1 MKKMFAI
8 LLLLLAVAVHI
19 PASAHGPAKFTFDYM
34 LDGGGWIDFAH
45 FASKGY
51 CTASRRFSYGSIAIV
66 LNNKG
71 LRTYSALRHV
81 SGDIRDVDITEHEKH
96 SDGIHGFYLSA
107 IARYNVWIDG
117 NFQKKSIG
125 MNCKAIITGWV

>member
-8 LLLLLAVAVHI
+8 LLLLLAVAVQI

-34 LDGGGWIDFAH
+34 LDAGGWIDYMH

-51 CTASRRFSYGSIAIV
+51 CTASRRFSYGSIAIT
-66 LNNKG
+66 LKNNG
-71 LRTYSALRHV
+71 LSTYGALRHV
-81 SGDIRDVDITEHEKH
+81 SGDIRDVNITQEEKQ

-107 IARYNVWIDG
+107 VLRYNVWIDG